1 MNIFVVSQ
9 LGSKPRGPDLISQ
22 MSSIYYEQGNTVPVI
37 VVDDSY
43 NLPELS
49 LSHVSAEHAHFN
61 LDEFRRSDISSGVE
75 PDKVARG
82 LDQVKT
88 RWIVIDFGRHD
99 HETCADFISKLACY
113 SYLSPALRN
122 RSLVFSV
129 PVVSLGTYARAL
141 NESFNNLSV
150 NGSARAR
157 SRQIRRLLVVTNFE
171 RALISLPLPLGL
183 LRRAHNVVQRIYSRI
198 RNLV

>member
-1 MNIFVVSQ
+1 
-9 LGSKPRGPDLISQ
+9 
-22 MSSIYYEQGNTVPVI
+22 MSNIYYEQGNTVPVV

-49 LSHVSAEHAHFN
+49 PSHVSAEHAHFN
-61 LDEFRRSDISSGVE
+61 LDDFRRSDIVSGVE

-99 HETCADFISKLACY
+99 HATCTDFISKLACY

-129 PVVSLGTYARAL
+129 PVVSLGIYARAL
-141 NESFNNLSV
+141 NESFNNLAVSG
-150 NGSARAR
+150 NARAR
-157 SRQIRRLLVVTNFE
+157 SRQIRRLLVVTHFQ
-171 RALISLPLPLGL
+171 RALISLPIPAGV
-183 LRRAHNVVQRIYSRI
+183 LRRAHNLVQRIYSRF
-198 RNLV
+198 RNLM